1 MLALGER
8 HYFYAI
14 RLLMLEER
22 IKEILKKYW
31 GYDDFRPLQKKA
43 MESVLQN
50 RDSLVVLPT
59 GGGKSLCFQ
68 VPAMCMAGAA
78 VVVSPLISLMKDQV
92 DALAECGVPA
102 GRIDS
107 SLSSWERDEI
117 YSRLDAKELKILY
130 LSPER
135 LFANGFLDYLKKIDF
150 SFAAIDEAHCVSMWG
165 HDFRPEYRQLSVLKE
180 VFPDKAVHAYTATAA
195 AIVRKDI
202 VEQLRLAHPEILVGS
217 FDRPNLV
224 YKVERSRDIYKQ
236 TAQVIGRHRGES
248 GIVYCIRRADA
259 EEMCDEMKERGV
271 NILPY
276 HAGLDD
282 AVRKQNQE
290 AFIQEKVDVIA
301 ATIAFG
307 MGIDKSN
314 VRFVVH
320 AGMPKSLE
328 HYQQESGRAGRDGL
342 EAECCLFYS
351 GSDYGVWNK
360 ILDKM
365 PPEPKKIAIDKLNEI
380 YDYCTG
386 VVCRRKTILDYF
398 GEDLDKENCA
408 ACDVCLGELD
418 VLGDSLITAQKILS
432 CVKRLGERF
441 GGDYTASVL
450 IGSSEQRIKDF
461 GHDQLT
467 TYNLL
472 SQYPKRI
479 VRDWIEQ
486 LAAQGCLR
494 KTGEYNVLN
503 LTEKGWRVIRG
514 QDEPRLLQPSKKA
527 AASSKAARDSWMG
540 VDRGLFEALRVKRRE
555 IANSRGVSAF
565 VVFSDAALRDMA
577 KRRPSSLKAFLQIE
591 GVGEKKKQLY
601 GNIFLSVIKQYCAEH
616 SLELDATPPA
626 AMKAFPKKEESAP
639 KLTEA
644 RRKAFKMFSQ
654 GASVS
659 QTARAVDRALSSTL
673 QYLVEYINHKKVV
686 DSSPWVNKDHAQ
698 RIEAAARKAQDQRP
712 KTVYDDLNREIPY
725 EDIRIVVACLRNR
738 RTSSNS

>member
-1 MLALGER
+1 ME
-8 HYFYAI
+8 AI
-14 RLLMLEER
+14 GVLMLDGR
-22 IKEILKKYW
+22 IKDILKKYW
-31 GYDDFRPLQKKA
+31 GYDDFRPLQKEA
-43 MESVLQN
+43 MESVLQG

-68 VPAMCMAGAA
+68 APAMSMPGAA

-102 GRIDS
+102 ARIDS
-107 SLSSWERDEI
+107 GLSYWERDDVF
-117 YSRLDAKELKILY
+117 SRLDSKTLKILY

-135 LFANGFLDYLKKIDF
+135 LFSNGFLDYLKKIDL
-150 SFAAIDEAHCVSMWG
+150 SFVAIDEAHCVSMWG

-195 AIVRKDI
+195 SIVRKDI
-202 VEQLRLAHPEILVGS
+202 VEQLHLTNPEILVGS

-224 YKVERSRDIYKQ
+224 YKVARSNDIYKQ
-236 TAQVIGRHRGES
+236 IGKVIERHRGES
-248 GIVYCIRRADA
+248 GIIYCIRRADA
-259 EEMCDEMKERGV
+259 EEMSDEMKERGV

-282 AVRKQNQE
+282 AVRKQNQD
-290 AFIQEKVDVIA
+290 AFIQEKIDVIA
-301 ATIAFG
+301 ATVAFG

-351 GSDYGVWNK
+351 NSDYSVWCK
-360 ILDKM
+360 LLEKM
-365 PPEPKKIAIDKLNEI
+365 PAEPKKIAIDKLNEI

-418 VLGDSLITAQKILS
+418 VLEDSLVTAQKILS

-450 IGSSEQRIKDF
+450 IGSNEKRIEEF
-461 GHDQLT
+461 GHNQLT
-467 TYNLL
+467 TYSLL

-494 KTGEYNVLN
+494 KTGEFNVLN

-514 QDEPRLLQPSKKA
+514 QDAPRLLQPSKKA
-527 AASSKAARDSWMG
+527 AASSKAVRDSWAG

-555 IANSRGVSAF
+555 LANNRNISAF

-577 KRRPSSLKAFLQIE
+577 RRRPSTQKAFLQVE

-601 GNIFLSVIKQYCAEH
+601 GDIFVSVIKQYCAER
-616 SLELDATPPA
+616 SLKLDVMPPSTS
-626 AMKAFPKKEESAP
+626 KTLHRDEESAP
-639 KLTEA
+639 KPSA
-644 RRKAFKMFSQ
+644 AKRKAFKMFSQ
-654 GASVS
+654 GASVAE
-659 QTARAVDRALSSTL
+659 TAATVERALSTAY
-673 QYLVEYINHKKVV
+673 QYLEEYIGEKRIV
-686 DSSPWVNKDHAQ
+686 DPSPWVDKEKAQ
-698 RIEAAARKAQDQRP
+698 RIEAAASKAEDERLKP
-712 KTVYDDLNREIPY
+712 IYDALNGEIPY
-725 EDIRIVVACLRNR
+725 EEIRIVMACLRNR
-738 RTSSNS
+738 V